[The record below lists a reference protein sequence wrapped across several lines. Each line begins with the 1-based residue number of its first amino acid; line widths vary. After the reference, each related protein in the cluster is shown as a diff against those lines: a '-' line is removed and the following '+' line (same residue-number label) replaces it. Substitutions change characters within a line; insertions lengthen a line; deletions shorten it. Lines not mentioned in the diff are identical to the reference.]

1 MKILITG
8 SAGFIGT
15 PLCNLLRLRGEH
27 EIVEFDLVYGDD
39 IRDADLLEK
48 LMQGVETVVHLAAIS
63 SVSPDVSD
71 EEIIDTNCIGTLNV
85 LKEAVD
91 AGVNNIIFA
100 SSAAVNEQL
109 GIFDYALPISIY
121 GSSKLSGEHYCK
133 IYSDRIKTCVLRFQ
147 NVFGPGNTTGV
158 IARLIYCALT
168 GETFHLKGTGLQT
181 RDFIHVYEV
190 CRSIEEVINRGITGT
205 HNVGSGKSVSIN
217 NLISYV
223 QQATSRDIKIE
234 TEPYPSSELLHS
246 KIESNWF
253 SRYQPDRLREQIF
266 ELVAERLANSEP

>member
-8 SAGFIGT
+8 SSGFIGT
-15 PLCNLLRLRGEH
+15 HLCNLLRLRDKH
-27 EIVEFDLVYGDD
+27 EVVEFDLVHGDD
-39 IRDADLLEK
+39 IRGTSDLQEK
-48 LMQGVETVVHLAAIS
+48 LNKVDVVVHLAAIS
-63 SVSPDVSD
+63 SVCPSVTDR
-71 EEIIDTNCIGTLNV
+71 EIIYTNCIGTLSV
-85 LKEAVD
+85 LQEAVK
-91 AGVNNIIFA
+91 ANVNNIIFA

-168 GETFHLKGTGLQT
+168 GETFYLKGTGLQT

-190 CRSIEEVINRGITGT
+190 CRSIEKAINRDITGT
-205 HNVGSGKSVSIN
+205 YNVGSGKSVSIN
-217 NLISYV
+217 TLISYV
-223 QQATSRDIKIE
+223 QQATGKEIKIE
-234 TEPYPSSELLHS
+234 TESYPSSELLHS
-246 KIESNWF
+246 RIESNWF

-266 ELVAERLANSEP
+266 ELVSERLANSEP